1 MAMFDSKQ
9 WGWIKL
15 VVGAVAFVF
24 AWQTGTP
31 GANLDGAVLLLAAF
45 TFLAGVRKVSW
56 KGK

>member
-1 MAMFDSKQ
+1 MFDAKQ

-24 AWQTGTP
+24 AWQES
-31 GANLDGAVLLLAAF
+31 GALGASLKSAVLLLAAF

>member
-1 MAMFDSKQ
+1 MFDSKQ

-24 AWQTGTP
+24 AWQSGTP

-45 TFLAGVRKVSW
+45 TFLAGVRKISW

>member
-1 MAMFDSKQ
+1 MFDAKQ

-24 AWQTGTP
+24 AWQGTTL
-31 GANLDGAVLLLAAF
+31 GANLGTAVLLLAAF
-45 TFLAGVRKVSW
+45 TFLAGVRKISW

>member
-1 MAMFDSKQ
+1 MFDSKQ

-15 VVGAVAFVF
+15 VGGAVAFVF
-24 AWQTGTP
+24 AWQNHDALA
-31 GANLDGAVLLLAAF
+31 ANLSTAVLLLAAF